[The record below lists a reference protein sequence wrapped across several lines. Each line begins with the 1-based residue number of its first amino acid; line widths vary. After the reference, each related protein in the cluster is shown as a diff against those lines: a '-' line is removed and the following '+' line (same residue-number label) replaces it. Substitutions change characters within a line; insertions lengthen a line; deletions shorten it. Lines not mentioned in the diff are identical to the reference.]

1 MGGRLDGKVAII
13 TGAGSGMGA
22 ATAELFYREGAN
34 VVLADISGEQEKLA
48 KRLGDNAIAV
58 HTDVSKAADV
68 EAMVEAAVATFGRLD
83 VLYNNAGIDGQMALT
98 GDYALNDWDQVLAV
112 NLTGPFLGMR
122 YGIPAMLKNGGG
134 SIISTASMAAHVAFP
149 QMPAYC
155 ASKGGVVMLTK
166 NAAVEYAAQGI
177 RVNAILPGVID
188 TGMSKSLPEDLIQGI
203 KAATPQARI
212 ADATEIATVALF
224 LASDESSF
232 ITGQAIVVDGGYT
245 SV

>member
-1 MGGRLDGKVAII
+1 MAGRLGGKVAII

-22 ATAELFYREGAN
+22 ATAELFYREGAKL
-34 VVLADISGEQEKLA
+34 VLADISGEQEKLA

-58 HTDVSKAADV
+58 HTDVSKEADV
-68 EAMVEAAVATFGRLD
+68 QAMVETAVATFGKLD
-83 VLYNNAGIDGQMALT
+83 VLYNNAGIDGQLALT
-98 GDYALNDWDQVLAV
+98 GEYTTDAWNQVIAV

-122 YGIPAMLKNGGG
+122 YGIPAMLQSGGG

-149 QMPAYC
+149 KMPAYC
-155 ASKGGVVMLTK
+155 ASKGGVVMLTR

-188 TGMSKSLPEDLIQGI
+188 TGMSKSLPDDLIQGV
-203 KAATPQARI
+203 KKATPQARI
-212 ADATEIATVALF
+212 ADASEIASVALF